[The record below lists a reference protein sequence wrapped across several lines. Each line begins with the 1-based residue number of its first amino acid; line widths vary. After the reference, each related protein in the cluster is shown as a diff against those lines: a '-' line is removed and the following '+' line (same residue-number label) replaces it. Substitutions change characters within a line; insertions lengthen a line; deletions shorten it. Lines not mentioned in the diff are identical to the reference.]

1 MRTLLLVLGAAMI
14 SGAPLAVV
22 AVAAPL
28 RHAFF
33 SSSEPAPNAR
43 LPTSPTRIVI
53 TFTGEIAVAKSS
65 IELLRS
71 DGGAVP
77 LPPPQAGAT
86 QQGMVVPLA
95 TPLAPGAYAVRWKSV
110 DAHDADEQQGYFAF
124 TIGPDAPANLRGL
137 SLTASAEG
145 VSAELDIT
153 PGRLGE
159 NTYRVRT
166 TAAGTAF
173 VPERVALRFTP
184 AALGVQSEAVSLTRG
199 SDGFTGTGMELAVSG
214 AYRIIAGVRRA
225 GAAQD
230 IALTFELTAPARP
243 AATPSPSPTPTP
255 TAPPTPTA
263 TPTSSSAPSSTPT
276 VGGDPAV
283 PLVALIAALAA
294 VGLLAAIALRR
305 RRG

>member
-1 MRTLLLVLGAAMI
+1 MRTLLLVLSAAVI
-14 SGAPLAVV
+14 SGAPLTV
-22 AVAAPL
+22 AALAAPL

-43 LPTSPTRIVI
+43 LPTSPTRIAV
-53 TFTGEIAVAKSS
+53 TFTAEIAVAKST

-71 DGGAVP
+71 DGSAVP
-77 LPPPQAGAT
+77 LPRPQAGDT

-110 DAHDADEQQGYFAF
+110 DDRDADEQQGYFAF
-124 TIGPDAPANLRGL
+124 TIGTDAPANLRGL
-137 SLTASAEG
+137 SVTANAEG
-145 VSAELDIT
+145 VSGELDIT

-173 VPERVALRFTP
+173 VPVRVALRFTP
-184 AALGVQSEAVSLTRG
+184 TALGVQSESVSLTRG
-199 SDGFTGTGMELAVSG
+199 SDGFSGTGMELVVSG
-214 AYRIIAGVRRA
+214 AYRITAGVRRP

-230 IALTFELTAPARP
+230 IALTFELAAPAQP

-255 TAPPTPTA
+255 T
-263 TPTSSSAPSSTPT
+263 SSSAPSSTPT
-276 VGGDPAV
+276 MGGDTAG
-283 PLVALIAALAA
+283 PLVVLIVALAA
-294 VGLLAAIALRR
+294 FGALAAIAMRR